1 MGRQHPTGALPA
13 RRDRRAERVPRKL
26 IWWESEPTAT
36 GSDGARIRGDHD
48 QTVRHRTAGAPYYG
62 PVTVDQGPES
72 DDDTVGLA
80 AS

>member
-1 MGRQHPTGALPA
+1 VITFFEKLSAFS
-13 RRDRRAERVPRKL
+13 RDTVNVVSSRT
-26 IWWESEPTAT
+26 INSTAT